1 MYNFNHERFII
12 IVQTVRL
19 ARVCYEE
26 SFNYANKRKTFGKK
40 LIEHQGLLLVYFLME
55 SDSCKIGKYDS
66 SN

>member
-40 LIEHQGLLLVYFLME
+40 LIEHQGLLLVYFFN
-55 SDSCKIGKYDS
+55 GK
-66 SN
+66 